1 MAVWSAAI
9 AAVLVYLAA
18 VPVKFAWVLCMD
30 QSIAFGGGLALF
42 EGRFALRS
50 ARRRML
56 GEKKHLPWKK
66 TEADILKRAVLPA
79 TRKAAGQLHLH
90 LDFLQI
96 CGRICTADAART
108 ALICGSADA
117 LEGMLLPVF
126 PGKLR
131 IRLQPD
137 FSSGHSEVSLSGM
150 VSTRLGHI
158 IFAALIGAWHYMN
171 LRRKISRGKAPD

>member
-1 MAVWSAAI
+1 MTVWGAAA

-18 VPVKFAWVLCMD
+18 VPVKFAWILCLD
-30 QSIAFGGGLALF
+30 QSFSFSGGFALF
-42 EGRFALRS
+42 EGRFAMHS

-79 TRKAAGQLHLH
+79 ARKAAVRLHLR
-90 LDFLQI
+90 LDFLRI

-108 ALICGSADA
+108 ALICGGADA
-117 LEGMLLPVF
+117 LEGILLPFF
-126 PGKLR
+126 PGRLQ

-137 FSSGHSEVSLSGM
+137 FSAGHSKVLLTGM
-150 VSTRLGHI
+150 VSARLGHI
-158 IFAALIGAWHYMN
+158 ICAALFGAWHYMN